1 LREHPESLM
10 RVRRKM
16 CVECRYEF
24 FSVQELTVAGIRVV
38 KDSAL
43 VVLSALSV
51 KLVNY
56 FSNPSNN
63 MFIASL
69 QHLYS
74 NILSLTL

>member
-1 LREHPESLM
+1 
-10 RVRRKM
+10 M

-51 KLVNY
+51 
-56 FSNPSNN
+56 
-63 MFIASL
+63 
-69 QHLYS
+69 
-74 NILSLTL
+74 